1 MSRCRCR
8 MVQID
13 SWPGELPEEEGAAAQ
28 TVEQVAGHS
37 SAEGIPG
44 RWSPK
49 LEWLWQTLAL

>member
-1 MSRCRCR
+1 

-13 SWPGELPEEEGAAAQ
+13 SWPGELPEEEGDR
-28 TVEQVAGHS
+28 HS